1 MIRGIELTDAERQAR
16 DEAALKAAMERGA
29 EAGKADAAN
38 MPRPAAGAA
47 SNPGA
52 AAASGAS
59 EESKTP
65 YGNLDPAVVKS
76 IEETILDNS
85 PNVHW
90 DDIKGLADV
99 K

>member
-1 MIRGIELTDAERQAR
+1 
-16 DEAALKAAMERGA
+16 MERGTA
-29 EAGKADAAN
+29 AGAADAAAN
-38 MPRPAAGAA
+38 PSRPVTKAAGAA
-47 SNPGA
+47 S
-52 AAASGAS
+52 
-59 EESKTP
+59 EESKDSP

-90 DDIKGLADV
+90 DDVKGLADV